1 MRIFSM
7 PSVTA
12 AFVIATALGCGMAPP
27 PSAQET
33 AALSERAGPVLF
45 EKDARPYGVSM
56 ERWSE
61 LLWKWIYRQPA
72 ETNPLLDPTGASCA
86 VDQDG
91 PVWFLPSV
99 IPGGPQFEGE
109 RSCTIPGHKALLVQT
124 AAFLNDYPCPDP
136 AFHPAPGQSLYD
148 FLLEGAAA
156 FIDTVYF
163 LEVTIDGVPQ
173 PDMLRFRFTSD
184 DIFQVRGDLSL
195 QTALDSCI
203 TGGPQPAVADGYL
216 FMVKPLAPGQHTLV
230 WHQKDTFGMTGD
242 TTLTYHLTVR

>member
-1 MRIFSM
+1 LAYSCHIR
-7 PSVTA
+7 A
-12 AFVIATALGCGMAPP
+12 RHGALD
-27 PSAQET
+27 
-33 AALSERAGPVLF
+33 ERAVP
-45 EKDARPYGVSM
+45 
-56 ERWSE
+56 
-61 LLWKWIYRQPA
+61 
-72 ETNPLLDPTGASCA
+72 
-86 VDQDG
+86 
-91 PVWFLPSV
+91 
-99 IPGGPQFEGE
+99 
-109 RSCTIPGHKALLVQT
+109 LVQRP
-124 AAFLNDYPCPDP
+124 AGARHGHAFLNDYPCPDP

-148 FLLEGAAA
+148 FFLEGAAA